1 MNKSK
6 SQSNHLAA
14 KLRHL
19 HAVGDSDRLTRF
31 DKLGLTNATLLHH
44 IGPTMITS
52 WGTASKHRTLVCM
65 YISKYL
71 NIYNFTWDRS
81 LRGAGK
87 SCQMRNFETPKLLMG
102 RSMSTSTSTP
112 SPRQRLRPPQAV
124 AAPESE
130 SLKWTF
136 LVLFWKRQFERFGW
150 NHHFSPLFKRQLAIM
165 ENANDSQGRGEWIL
179 LELAW
184 WILRLILNV
193 CLEPSPSPHS
203 TIWGHHR
210 HSLVPFCPSS
220 GWRPHTMRGFQ
231 TCPPINSSPN
241 VGWGG

>member
-1 MNKSK
+1 
-6 SQSNHLAA
+6 
-14 KLRHL
+14 
-19 HAVGDSDRLTRF
+19 
-31 DKLGLTNATLLHH
+31 
-44 IGPTMITS
+44 
-52 WGTASKHRTLVCM
+52 M

-71 NIYNFTWDRS
+71 NTYNFTWDHS

-87 SCQMRNFETPKLLMG
+87 SCQMRNSETPKLLMG
-102 RSMSTSTSTP
+102 RSMSTSTSTS
-112 SPRQRLRPPQAV
+112 SPRQRLRPPQAI

-136 LVLFWKRQFERFGW
+136 LVLFWKRQFECFWW
-150 NHHFSPLFKRQLAIM
+150 NHYFSPAFQDAVGDDGKC
-165 ENANDSQGRGEWIL
+165 EWFSRGDWIL

-231 TCPPINSSPN
+231 SCPRINSSPN